1 MAKML
6 QIGEILR
13 GPGRNLLVG
22 IRVMDA
28 INGFPSGPGTG
39 GRSKSGVERVIFG
52 RHLGMLGSLEHGAKM
67 VRNGEICRTP
77 PVGLVLG
84 IHVVA
89 AVIVIPRGSFV
100 GGNLKSG
107 VGGTICGRQMGV
119 LGDSWHLAKMARNWE
134 IFGTPGGGLLVGI
147 WVIATINVLSMGSIS
162 MAKSRFGIEKP
173 VVWCRV
179 GLLGR
184 LQPRTKNRGMYKI
197 CSGWGRGLQAGIW
210 VIAAGKVLPMSTSG
224 GSKTNWDV

>member
-1 MAKML
+1 M
-6 QIGEILR
+6 
-13 GPGRNLLVG
+13 LVG

-28 INGFPSGPGTG
+28 INGLPRGPGTE

-77 PVGLVLG
+77 PGGLLVS
-84 IHVVA
+84 IHVVGT
-89 AVIVIPRGSFV
+89 VFVVPRGSFER
-100 GGNLKSG
+100 GNRKSG
-107 VGGTICGRQMGV
+107 VGGTIPGWQFGV
-119 LGDSWHLAKMARNWE
+119 LGGSWHMAKIARNWE

-147 WVIATINVLSMGSIS
+147 WVIATINVLSRGSIS

-173 VVWCRV
+173 VVWCRA

-197 CSGWGRGLQAGIW
+197 CSGWGRGLQAGIR